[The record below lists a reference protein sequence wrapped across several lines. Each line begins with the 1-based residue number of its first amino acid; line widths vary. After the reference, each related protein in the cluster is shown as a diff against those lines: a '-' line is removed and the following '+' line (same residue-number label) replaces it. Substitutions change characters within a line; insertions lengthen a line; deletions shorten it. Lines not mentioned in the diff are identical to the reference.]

1 MFQPSIAA
9 EFDDFAAPLI
19 GLPVSHVWQGHGS
32 ALFLEFGALRSTTK
46 RDGSPGEPS
55 GEMSLMIPWS
65 WRIEGRRLVLC
76 GSWSEERKWARAL
89 ALVRGAKVAKT
100 TLFGHLPEI
109 KLSLSNDIRVL
120 SFMTAEGDPQWTLFD
135 RFGVGTRWVC
145 VRQGQLRF
153 GSSRSMHE

>member
-1 MFQPSIAA
+1 MLQPSATA

-32 ALFLEFGALRSTTK
+32 ALSLEFGTLRPTTK
-46 RDGSPGEPS
+46 RDGSPGEPM
-55 GEMSLMIPWS
+55 GEMSLMVPWS

-76 GSWSEERKWARAL
+76 GSWSEEKKWPRAFGLVQGAR
-89 ALVRGAKVAKT
+89 VTKVA
-100 TLFGHLPEI
+100 LFGHLPEI
-109 KLSLSNDIRVL
+109 ELGLSNEVRVL

-145 VRQGQLRF
+145 VRQGILHF
-153 GSSRSMHE
+153 ELSSRLRE